1 MAFYLVFIGTTD
13 VLLDVPAAEI
23 VTVQGLCAI
32 GYGCFAGIREGLA
45 VHI

>member
-1 MAFYLVFIGTTD
+1 MG

-23 VTVQGLCAI
+23 VTVHGLCAT

-45 VHI
+45 VRI